1 MTSRAASPAVSRP
14 EDPDKPRIE
23 PEATTSRAASPAVP
37 CPPLSVAPMMDRT
50 DRHFRRLL
58 RLVSERVLLYTEM
71 MTTQAILRGPAE
83 ALLAYDPV
91 EHPLALQLGGDDPR
105 DLAACAR
112 LAEDLGYDEV
122 NLNCGCPSDR
132 VQSGRFGAVLMK
144 TPEVVAEAV
153 AAMKAAVRIPVTVK
167 QRIGVDELD
176 GYEDMLRFVDVV
188 ASAGADR
195 FTVHARKAWLKGL
208 SPKENRSVPPLRYED
223 VYRLARAR
231 PGLAVELNGGVRDLD
246 AAAAHLERVAGV
258 MIGRAAYDDPFML
271 EAVDARFFGAPRRA
285 PLDRVA
291 IARAMIPYIERE
303 AATRGT
309 RPHAVL
315 RHMLGLFAGLRG
327 GRAYRRVLSTEGPR
341 AESGGAV
348 LARALDAF
356 EAAAQGGERTRKP
369 PSTSSERARVVS

>member
-1 MTSRAASPAVSRP
+1 M
-14 EDPDKPRIE
+14 
-23 PEATTSRAASPAVP
+23 
-37 CPPLSVAPMMDRT
+37 
-50 DRHFRRLL
+50 
-58 RLVSERVLLYTEM
+58 
-71 MTTQAILRGPAE
+71 
-83 ALLAYDPV
+83 
-91 EHPLALQLGGDDPR
+91 
-105 DLAACAR
+105 
-112 LAEDLGYDEV
+112 
-122 NLNCGCPSDR
+122 
-132 VQSGRFGAVLMK
+132 
-144 TPEVVAEAV
+144 
-153 AAMKAAVRIPVTVK
+153 
-167 QRIGVDELD
+167 
-176 GYEDMLRFVDVV
+176 
-188 ASAGADR
+188 
-195 FTVHARKAWLKGL
+195 
-208 SPKENRSVPPLRYED
+208 
-223 VYRLARAR
+223 
-231 PGLAVELNGGVRDLD
+231 ELNGGVRDLD